1 MIKKLIRGIG
11 LMSVCL
17 FLFPLSVLAADKSV
31 TLSETDD
38 GVKAFVELPSTEDV
52 NPVTS
57 LQMSFQVEV
66 VRGNAEQAKAE
77 FFFNEEVQSSV
88 KEYRYHEDTGILT
101 IYISGTENLFSKEK
115 LELGELIVSSEDAL
129 GVKAKI
135 SVVEDSY
142 VFVSEGGTETETET
156 INAPGVVEV
165 TVGKG
170 GVEEET
176 PQPPE
181 EGEPL
186 PPTPEEGNPKPPVA
200 GNDPKPQGDQGD
212 ASGQSA
218 GTTGSQ
224 SQNVPANTGDGMQPM
239 RYLSIAAAA
248 GFCLILLKV
257 VSARKEK

>member
-38 GVKAFVELPSTEDV
+38 GVKAFVELPSTEGV
-52 NPVTS
+52 NPATS
-57 LQMSFQVEV
+57 LQMSFQVEA

-77 FFFNEEVQSSV
+77 FFFSEEVQSSV

-101 IYISGTENLFSKEK
+101 IYISGTENLFSEER

-135 SVVEDSY
+135 SVIEDSY

-156 INAPGVVEV
+156 INAPGFVEV

-181 EGEPL
+181 EG
-186 PPTPEEGNPKPPVA
+186 NPKPPVA
-200 GNDPKPQGDQGD
+200 GNDPKPQGNQGD
-212 ASGQSA
+212 ASGRPA
-218 GTTGSQ
+218 GTTGGQ
-224 SQNVPANTGDGMQPM
+224 SQNAPANTGDGMQPM
-239 RYLSIAAAA
+239 RYLSIAVAA
-248 GFCLILLKV
+248 GVCLILLKV
-257 VSARKEK
+257 VSARKQK